1 MIDFNAKPREK
12 SEQEKEFDLLN
23 EQYEEKFG
31 KPYVFSIGIDSMTWE
46 ETLSDIRRRI
56 AENDPQE
63 QPDYTPG
70 TVY

>member
-31 KPYVFSIGIDSMTWE
+31 KPYVFNIGIDSMTWD
-46 ETLSDIRRRI
+46 ETLADIRRRI
-56 AENDPQE
+56 AENDPQNKPNYE
-63 QPDYTPG
+63 QG
-70 TVY
+70 IVY